1 MEEKLEAEMTDWADG
16 IETRNYGIRCKTE
29 TGTLMDLMRSIVV
42 FSVVAGALLFYSW
55 IRSHI
60 IDTGYEI
67 QTLFTQE
74 EALLRT
80 QKALILEEEILS
92 NPERIDRIARD
103 VLEMAPLRP
112 SHLILSPSEDAKPG
126 TSNEMAM
133 ASQLTNDD

>member
-1 MEEKLEAEMTDWADG
+1 MEEKLEAEMRDWTDG
-16 IETRNYGIRCKTE
+16 IETRNYGIRCKPE
-29 TGTLMDLMRSIVV
+29 PGTLMDLMRSIVV

-67 QTLFTQE
+67 QNLFARE

-80 QKALILEEEILS
+80 QKALILEEEILR

-112 SHLILSPSEDAKPG
+112 SHLILSRPESAKPG
-126 TSNEMAM
+126 AGNEMAM
-133 ASQLTNDD
+133 AAQSTIDE